1 MTDVGSAVL
10 FVVHLTICLAL
21 VLGLAWLGRVV
32 ARWLRQP
39 EVIGEIT
46 GGLLVGPALRGL
58 AGPVAFGVLL
68 PGDVLGA
75 LKLFGAA
82 GLTLLLVGLTNEL
95 HRGAAWP
102 RGRVVCWIV
111 FGALVPSLVTGT
123 LLAGWVLLS
132 HDPAVRGPA
141 PLPAFVLFVA
151 VALSITAVPVLA
163 RILTDRGLTNSTA
176 GRLALTGAIV
186 LDALGWVLL
195 SIVVGLDSGSAA
207 GTLRVIGLM
216 AGAALLAVLLRRLLR
231 TQCARA
237 AARHF
242 PRVGAVLIGATAV
255 VAALGMAG
263 LGLSSIF
270 CGVLF
275 GLAVPA
281 GESREWAA
289 VVAPVTKAGLLLV
302 PVFFV
307 AAGVTVFTAALG
319 KPPWTL
325 LVLAAVLGI
334 VGKVG
339 GGYLG
344 ARLGGLP
351 RRTSVWIGVLLN
363 TRGLTEL
370 IVIQIGYST
379 GIATAPM
386 FLALVVMALATTA
399 CTGPLLSLLDRLD
412 RRAPEPA
419 PAPAVT

>member
-1 MTDVGSAVL
+1 MSAGGDAL
-10 FVVHLTICLAL
+10 FAGHVAICLAL

-39 EVIGEIT
+39 EVIGEIA

-58 AGPVAFGVLL
+58 AGPAAFGVLL
-68 PGDVLGA
+68 PGNVLGA
-75 LKLFGAA
+75 LNLLGTA
-82 GLTLLLVGLTNEL
+82 GLTLLLVGLTQEL
-95 HRGAAWP
+95 RGGPAWP
-102 RGRVVCWIV
+102 GRRAVCWIV

-186 LDALGWVLL
+186 LDALGWILL
-195 SIVVGLDSGSAA
+195 SIVVGLDSGSAL
-207 GTLRVIGLM
+207 GTLRVIGVM
-216 AGAALLAVLLRRLLR
+216 GAAALLAVLLRRLLR
-231 TQCARA
+231 TERARA
-237 AARHF
+237 VARRV
-242 PRVGAVLIGATAV
+242 PRITAVLVGATAIA
-255 VAALGMAG
+255 AALGLAG

-270 CGVLF
+270 GGVLF

-281 GESREWAA
+281 GESGEWAA
-289 VVAPVTKAGLLLV
+289 VLAPVTRLGLLLV

-319 KPPWTL
+319 KAPWML
-325 LVLAAVLGI
+325 LVLAAALGI

-344 ARLGGLP
+344 ARLGGVP
-351 RRTSVWIGVLLN
+351 RRTSVRIGVLLN

-370 IVIQIGYST
+370 IVIQIGYTT

-412 RRAPEPA
+412 RRATERVA
-419 PAPAVT
+419 APAVT